1 MIRNKSKCTKRGG
14 FGHENRG
21 MIASNGEALNR
32 EKHKEEKYTGSN
44 SQPPEKITVPVLVGV
59 LTRPQGRSSVLKVIF
74 AIYR

>member
-32 EKHKEEKYTGSN
+32 EEKYTGSN
-44 SQPPEKITVPVLVGV
+44 SQHPEKITVPVLVGV
-59 LTRPQGRSSVLKVIF
+59 LTRPQRRSSVLKVIF